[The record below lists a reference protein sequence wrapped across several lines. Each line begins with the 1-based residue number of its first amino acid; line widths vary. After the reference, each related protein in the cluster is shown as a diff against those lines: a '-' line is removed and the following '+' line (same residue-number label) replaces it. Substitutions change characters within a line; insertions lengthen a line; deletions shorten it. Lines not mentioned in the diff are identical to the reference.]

1 MFSLLYIDD
10 EPDLLEI
17 GRLFLETTGEFEVST
32 VESGKG
38 ALTLLAQTDF
48 DAIVSD
54 YQMPGMTGI
63 ELLKTVRKSNPEIPF
78 ILFTGKGRE
87 EVVIEAINNGADYYL
102 QKGGD
107 PQSQFAELSHKIRQ
121 AIGRKR
127 AEKALSDS
135 EKRLADI
142 INFLPD
148 ATFAIDTDG
157 QVIAWNR
164 AIEEMTGISASDI
177 LGKGNYEYAI
187 PFYGNRRPILIDL
200 IFEPDETVVQFYC
213 NIKREDN
220 TLSVETNLP
229 HPKGK
234 RIDALA
240 KVSPL
245 YNRNGDIVGAIES
258 IRDITE
264 LKRTEE
270 ELRALNEQLS
280 ASDEELRSQLD
291 EIVTAQQER
300 AKSEEN
306 FRTLV
311 DNAPDAMYIQTNN
324 RFAYLNN
331 VALRLLGASSPD
343 QLLGRNTFDSIH
355 PTFHECVRERV
366 RNLTVDIKPVGLLE
380 EVYLKLDGTSVD
392 VEATAVP
399 LQYHGEHGS
408 LVTVRDITIRKR
420 AEAELRATYEQI
432 QAAEEELRAQYEGL
446 SQSEKLIRA
455 SEGRLRYMLGF
466 YELAGG
472 DQQNLMDYAVEGA
485 GAVTESPLGY
495 LAFLNEDESE
505 LTMYSWSKSAMK
517 GCALREKPLVYKT
530 EKTGLWG
537 ESVRQRQPV
546 ITNDYAV
553 PNPLKKGYPEGHPQI
568 VRHMSVPVIDN
579 GRVVLVAGV
588 ANKPGDYTDTDVQN
602 LLLLVQG
609 LWQVLKRKQT
619 EAALIENEARFR
631 SIFENSPYPIVIN
644 DRKTRKYVA
653 VNEAF
658 LKEGGYNKDEVLG
671 TDALEL
677 GLLSRE
683 DQQKIVNLLSTENR
697 VDRLPVTLNT
707 KGGEKLHILISALP
721 VMLHNEPAILTMTA
735 DISELERTQEELRA
749 RIEELVAAQAELK
762 IQKQRM
768 EEIAST
774 IPGVVYQSYQ
784 RPDGKNGFYYV
795 NLKSGAEIFGADAT
809 ITDFL
814 RWFTDHIHMDDRSRF
829 VESNASAVLER
840 APWNFEGRFVK
851 PSGKEIWF
859 QGMSCPVVH
868 EDELVFT
875 GLLVD
880 ITERKQN
887 ELRLQAINEQLAA
900 AEEELREQYSSL
912 AKSGDALK
920 ESEEKYRMLVEVT
933 GTGYVI
939 VDEEGRVIDANP
951 EYVRLTGR
959 TSVTEL
965 LGRSVL
971 EWTQESERGKNEAAV
986 RQCIGDGIIRD
997 FEINYMDIT
1006 GRIVPV
1012 EINAAI
1018 VHEGGKVRIIALTR
1032 DISGRKATERALR
1045 TSENQY
1051 RTLVE
1056 NSHDIIFTLD
1066 TEGIFTF
1073 VSPSV
1078 KALLGYPPSEMIGKS
1093 YRTFVHPDDVHVC
1106 ETYIAKAV
1114 EKGDI
1119 RADVEYRIFHAD
1131 GSVRI
1136 QISNISQVYDEG
1148 GVALFMVGTARDVTE
1163 LKRSEIAIRETSR
1176 KLNLLNSIT
1185 RHDVANQLT
1194 TMLGYTQLA
1203 MMKKPDPVVT
1213 DFLAKIENSAQVI
1226 QRQIEFTRAYQE
1238 LGERAPTWQRIR
1250 DLVRSAEP
1258 KNIPVTCTCDSV
1270 EMYADPML
1278 AKVFFNLFDNAVRHG
1293 EHVTAITV
1301 RCETGGNELVVFIE
1315 DNGIGIPLDEKSR
1328 LFQKGYGKNTGFG
1341 LFLAREIL
1349 AITGISINETG
1360 IHGKGARFEITV
1372 PKGTYRSVP

>member
-1 MFSLLYIDD
+1 MFSLLYVDD

-17 GRLFLETTGEFEVST
+17 GRLFLESTGEFEVST
-32 VESGKG
+32 VESGED
-38 ALTLLAQTDF
+38 ALTRLAQTDF

-54 YQMPGMTGI
+54 YQMPGLTGI
-63 ELLKTVRKSNPEIPF
+63 ELLKSVRKSYPDIPF

-87 EVVIEAINNGADYYL
+87 EVVIEAIDNGADFYL

-107 PQSQFAELSHKIRQ
+107 PRSQFAELSHKIRQ

-164 AIEEMTGISASDI
+164 AIEEMTGISAPDI

-200 IFEPDETVVQFYC
+200 ILEPDDIVLHYYSNIHREET
-213 NIKREDN
+213 
-220 TLSVETNLP
+220 TLSAETNLP
-229 HPKGK
+229 HPKGE
-234 RIDALA
+234 RITVLA

-270 ELRALNEQLS
+270 ELRTLNEQLS

-300 AKSEEN
+300 EKSEEN

-324 RFAYLNN
+324 RFMYLNN
-331 VALRLLGASSPD
+331 AALRLLGASSPD
-343 QLLGRNTFDSIH
+343 QLLGMNTFDRIH
-355 PTFHECVRERV
+355 PSFHERIRERV
-366 RNLTVDIKPVGLLE
+366 QDLTVDKKPVGLLE
-380 EVYLKLDGTSVD
+380 EVYLKLDGTPVD

-399 LQYHGEHGS
+399 LQYLGEQGS
-408 LVTVRDITIRKR
+408 LVTVRDITVRKR
-420 AEAELRATYEQI
+420 ADAEIRAAYEQL
-432 QAAEEELRAQYEGL
+432 QAAEEELRAQYETL
-446 SQSEKLIRA
+446 AQSEKLIRA

-472 DQQNLMDYAVEGA
+472 NQQDLMDYAVEGA

-517 GCALREKPLVYKT
+517 ECTLREKPLVYKT

-537 ESVRQRQPV
+537 EPVRQRQPV
-546 ITNDYAV
+546 ITNDYAA
-553 PNPLKKGYPEGHPQI
+553 PGPMKKGYPEGHPQI

-588 ANKPGDYTDTDVQN
+588 ANKPGDYTERDVKN
-602 LLLLVQG
+602 LQLMVQG

-631 SIFENSPYPIVIN
+631 SIFDNSPYPIVIN
-644 DRKTRKYVA
+644 DRVTRKYVA
-653 VNEAF
+653 VNAAF
-658 LKEGGYNKDEVLG
+658 LRETGYTLEEVLG
-671 TDALEL
+671 KDALEL
-677 GLLSRE
+677 GTIPPE
-683 DQQKIVNLLSTENR
+683 DQERLIMLHRTRSR
-697 VDRLPVTLNT
+697 VDQEPITLIA
-707 KGGEKLHILISALP
+707 KDGKKSHILISALP

-735 DISELERTQEELRA
+735 NITELERTRNELEVR
-749 RIEELVAAQAELK
+749 
-762 IQKQRM
+762 QRQM

-774 IPGVVYQSYQ
+774 IPGVVYQYYIRS
-784 RPDGKNGFYYV
+784 DGTSGFYYV

-814 RWFTDHIHMDDRSRF
+814 GWFTGHVHEDDRSRF
-829 VESNASAVLER
+829 VESNASAARER
-840 APWNFEGRFVK
+840 VPWNFEGRFVK
-851 PSGKEIWF
+851 SSGEEIWF
-859 QGMSCPVVH
+859 QGVSCPVVH
-868 EDELVFT
+868 ENELVFT
-875 GLLVD
+875 GLLAD

-887 ELRLQAINEQLAA
+887 ELRLQAMNEQLAA

-920 ESEEKYRMLVEVT
+920 ESEEKYRLLVEVT

-939 VDEEGRVIDANP
+939 LDEEGRVIDANP
-951 EYVRLTGR
+951 AYVRLTGWTDR
-959 TSVTEL
+959 SEII
-965 LGRSVL
+965 GRSVL
-971 EWTQESERGKNEAAV
+971 EWTQESERGKNEASV
-986 RQCIGDGIIRD
+986 RQCVRDGIIKD
-997 FEINYMDIT
+997 FEINYVDVT

-1012 EINAAI
+1012 EINAAV

-1045 TSENQY
+1045 TSESQY

-1066 TEGIFTF
+1066 NEGIFTF

-1078 KALLGYPPSEMIGKS
+1078 TALLGYAPSEMIGKS
-1093 YRTFVHPDDVHVC
+1093 YRRFVHPDDVPVC

-1131 GSVRI
+1131 GSIRI
-1136 QISNISQVYDEG
+1136 QISNISQVYDDG
-1148 GVALFMVGTARDVTE
+1148 GSVLFMVGTARDVTD
-1163 LKRSEIAIRETSR
+1163 LKRSETAIRETSR

-1194 TMLGYTQLA
+1194 TLMGYTQLA
-1203 MMKKPDPVVT
+1203 MMKKPDPVIT

-1226 QRQIEFTRAYQE
+1226 QRQIDFTRAYQE
-1238 LGERAPTWQRIR
+1238 LGERAPAWQRIG
-1250 DLVRSAEP
+1250 DLVRAAEP
-1258 KNIPVTCTCDSV
+1258 KNIRVTCTCDAF

-1293 EHVTAITV
+1293 EHVTDIAV
-1301 RCETGGNELVVFIE
+1301 RCETAGDDMVVFIE
-1315 DNGIGIPLDEKSR
+1315 DNGVGIPLDEKPK
-1328 LFQKGYGKNTGFG
+1328 LFQKGYGRNTGFG

-1360 IHGKGARFEITV
+1360 VHGRGARFEITV
-1372 PKGTYRSVP
+1372 PKGTYRSVS